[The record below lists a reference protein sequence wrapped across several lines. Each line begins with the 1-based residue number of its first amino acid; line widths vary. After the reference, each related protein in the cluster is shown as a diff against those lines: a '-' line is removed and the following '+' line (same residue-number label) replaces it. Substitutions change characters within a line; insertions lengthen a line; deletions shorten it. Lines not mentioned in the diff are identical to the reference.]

1 MEKDIESEKPK
12 AIKETKGTLI
22 ADMYYMVEDW
32 MRPSPKRPKFLQVIL
47 FIIKLPALV
56 VLLAVSPIL
65 LLFMFITLIV
75 AL

>member
-1 MEKDIESEKPK
+1 MEKDSDGRKPK
-12 AIKETKGTLI
+12 AIKETKSTLI
-22 ADMYYMVEDW
+22 ADVYYTIEDW
-32 MRPSPKRPKFLQVIL
+32 MRPSPKQSKFVQVVL

-65 LLFMFITLIV
+65 LMFMFITFIV